1 MSVVNTNV
9 KALFAQEASR
19 VNELKMNKSMERLST
34 GLRINSAK
42 DDAAG
47 LAITN
52 NMTSQIRGMAVAVRN
67 ANDGISMS
75 QTAEGAYGEVENM
88 LQRIRELAVQAANGA
103 MSDDDRASLQ
113 LEVDELITQIDKVAD
128 TTNHNNIK
136 LLDGSARDV
145 VLQVGT
151 KEGDTMEIGFD
162 SAKASQIGQGSQ
174 VMLQS
179 AGGVRTGDAVFG
191 AFASGDLL
199 INGVDVGAS
208 LAADDTA
215 SSSENASSAI
225 AKAAAINR
233 VSDQTGVYAKALQTT
248 VHGYQGT
255 MSSSVANGTITING
269 VSTITIYSTDD
280 EAYTRGVVTE
290 AINRISGQTGV
301 TAIDTGDDN
310 LGVQLVAEDGRNIV
324 HAFTGTLDN
333 QITGLGAAATT
344 VGSFGL
350 YTQDGRDIT
359 ISHSLGGSR
368 VDSGLAAGTYKSDEA
383 LYTSKVRGNPGTG
396 SAPTSGDA
404 GVLNGNTL
412 VLNGVSIRAAAGA
425 DDQFSHEAASGGSS
439 YKSASAIAI
448 AAAINERTSDHG
460 VTATAAPNVLRGTGF
475 TAAATTKIHL
485 NGVDISTSLTTYT
498 IDDMVN
504 LLNTYS
510 DRTGV
515 TASNFN
521 GAMQLV
527 AEDGRNI
534 SIATDSNNAALGL
547 NDVTVGT
554 GADGTDDHQVAI
566 THYSRVTLS
575 SDVEFDVSAGAE
587 GYANFTALGF
597 REGTFGGTDDGKK
610 VSEISLTSISGAAEA
625 LTVVDAAITQVSAAQ
640 AKAGAFMNRL
650 DYVVSNLSESTE
662 NMSASRS
669 RILDADYAT
678 ETTELA
684 RAQII
689 QQAATAMLA
698 QANQSAQ
705 GVLAL
710 LQ

>member
-19 VNELKMNKSMERLST
+19 VNELSMNKSMERLST

-52 NMTSQIRGMAVAVRN
+52 NMTAQIRGMAVAVRN

-88 LQRIRELAVQAANGA
+88 LQRMRELAVQAANGA

-113 LEVDELITQIDKVAD
+113 LEVDELKAQIDSVAD
-128 TTNHNNIK
+128 TTNFNNIK
-136 LLDGSARDV
+136 LLDGSARNV
-145 VLQVGT
+145 ALQVGT
-151 KEGDTMEIGFD
+151 KEGDSISIGFD
-162 SAKASQIGQGSQ
+162 SAKTTSIGQGSQ

-179 AGGVRTGDAVFG
+179 AGGAVATFG
-191 AFASGDLL
+191 ALGSGDLL
-199 INGVDVGAS
+199 INGVDVGISQAT
-208 LAADDTA
+208 DDTA
-215 SSSENASSAI
+215 SSADAAASAI

-233 VSDQTGVYAKALQTT
+233 VSDQTGVYAKALETR
-248 VHGYQGT
+248 VHGYAGT
-255 MSSSVANGTITING
+255 MASAVGEGTITING
-269 VSTITIYSTDD
+269 VSTVSIYTSTD
-280 EAYTRGVVTE
+280 EAYTRASVVE

-301 TAIDTGDDN
+301 RAINTNDDN
-310 LGVQLVAEDGRNIV
+310 LGVQLVADDGRNIV
-324 HAFTGTLDN
+324 HSLTQTSGSFTDAV
-333 QITGLGAAATT
+333 TGLGAAATT
-344 VGSFGL
+344 VGTFGL
-350 YTQDGRDIT
+350 YTLDGRDIE
-359 ISHSLGGSR
+359 ISHSLAGSR
-368 VDSGLAAGTYKSDEA
+368 TDSGLAAGTYQSDTA
-383 LYTSKVRGNPGTG
+383 TYTSRVRGNPGAG

-404 GVLNGNTL
+404 GVLNGDTL
-412 VLNGVSIRAAAGA
+412 VLNGVSIRAASGL
-425 DDQFSHEAASGGSS
+425 DDRISDETTGGSS
-439 YKSASAIAI
+439 VKSASAIAI
-448 AAAINERTSDHG
+448 AAAINERTAEHG
-460 VTATAAPNVLRGTGF
+460 VTATAAPNVLRGESF
-475 TAAATTKIHL
+475 TAAALTSVYL
-485 NGVDISTSLTTYT
+485 NGVTITTSLTNYT
-498 IDDMVN
+498 IDDVVN
-504 LLNTYS
+504 LFNDYS

-521 GAMQLV
+521 GALELR
-527 AEDGRNI
+527 AEDGRNV
-534 SIATDSNNAALGL
+534 SLGSDAANTALGL
-547 NDVTVGT
+547 GNVTIGT
-554 GADGTDDHQVAI
+554 ASAAAAI

-575 SDVEFDVSAGAE
+575 SDSEFTVKAGAE
-587 GYANFTALGF
+587 GYLNFSALGF
-597 REGTFGGTDDGKK
+597 REGVFGGESEGMK
-610 VSEISLTSISGAAEA
+610 VSEIDITSEAGASQSLSVI
-625 LTVVDAAITQVSAAQ
+625 DAAITQISSAQ
-640 AKAGAFMNRL
+640 ARTGAFQNRL
-650 DYVVSNLSESTE
+650 DYVVSNLSEASQ

-669 RILDADYAT
+669 RIMDADYAT

>member
-136 LLDGSARDV
+136 LLDGSARNV

-151 KEGDTMEIGFD
+151 KEGDTMAIGFD

-179 AGGVRTGDAVFG
+179 AGGIRTGDAVFG

-301 TAIDTGDDN
+301 KAIDTGDDN

-359 ISHSLGGSR
+359 ISHSLTGSR

-383 LYTSKVRGNPGTG
+383 LYTSKARGNPGTG

-460 VTATAAPNVLRGTGF
+460 VTATAAPNVLRGTAF

-534 SIATDSNNAALGL
+534 SIATDSDAAALGL
-547 NDVTVGT
+547 TDVSVGT
-554 GADGTDDHQVAI
+554 GADGTDDHQQAI

-640 AKAGAFMNRL
+640 AKAGAFQNRL
-650 DYVVSNLSESTE
+650 DYVVSNLSEASQ